1 MLWPSSAGRISM
13 TNSTTD
19 SVMQRGF
26 AFLALLLI
34 GLWPAPSVA
43 QTQAD
48 AVRGVAGV
56 WEISNADRDKICPV
70 TLRADPAPGG
80 LRLEFDKACATV
92 FPMTRD
98 VVAWSLA
105 NETLLLLDAR
115 NRTIM
120 EFTEVEHGMYE
131 GERPGEGLYFMQSA
145 AAAGPPPRTAEQ
157 MTGDWALV
165 RDETKTICTLTL
177 TGNPIAGQEGYAL
190 RVKPPC
196 DAIVTRFNPG
206 SWRMD
211 QGELVLLG
219 RGENTWRFEEDDPTT
234 WRRVP
239 EGANPLLLVRK

>member
-1 MLWPSSAGRISM
+1 MP
-13 TNSTTD
+13 
-19 SVMQRGF
+19 RGF
-26 AFLALLLI
+26 LFLALLLVASA
-34 GLWPAPSVA
+34 PAAA
-43 QTQAD
+43 QSQQD
-48 AVRGVAGV
+48 AIRGVAGV
-56 WEISNADRDKICPV
+56 WEISNADRDKICAI
-70 TLRADPAPGG
+70 TLKADPVQAP
-80 LRLEFDKACATV
+80 LRLEFDKGCAAV

-98 VVAWSLA
+98 VVAWSLS

-115 NRTIM
+115 NRTVM

-131 GERPGEGLYFMQSA
+131 GERPGEGLYFMQNA
-145 AAAGPPPRTAEQ
+145 AAAGPPPRTADQ
-157 MTGDWALV
+157 MIGDWALV

-177 TGNPIAGQEGYAL
+177 TNNAIAGQEGYAL

-211 QGELVLLG
+211 QGELVLSG

>member
-1 MLWPSSAGRISM
+1 
-13 TNSTTD
+13 
-19 SVMQRGF
+19 MQRGLV
-26 AFLALLLI
+26 FLALLLTT
-34 GLWPAPSVA
+34 LTPAPSAA

-48 AVRGVAGV
+48 AIRGVAGV

-115 NRTIM
+115 NRTVM

-131 GERPGEGLYFMQSA
+131 GERPGEGLYFMQNA
-145 AAAGPPPRTAEQ
+145 AAAGPPPRTADQ
-157 MTGDWALV
+157 MIGDWAVV

-177 TGNPIAGQEGYAL
+177 TGNAIAGQEGYAL
-190 RVKPPC
+190 RINPPC
-196 DAIVTRFNPG
+196 DAAVTRFNPAR
-206 SWRMD
+206 WRMD